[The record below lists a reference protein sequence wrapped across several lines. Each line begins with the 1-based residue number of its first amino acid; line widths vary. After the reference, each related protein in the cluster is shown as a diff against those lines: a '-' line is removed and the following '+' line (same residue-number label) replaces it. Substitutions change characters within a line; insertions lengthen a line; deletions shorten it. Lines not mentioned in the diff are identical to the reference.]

1 MKNKTLTA
9 AGAIRGTAASWS
21 GATCNGPTRNGPAT
35 HFQARPGVALRVMLT
50 AALAST
56 LVACHDGS
64 SSAAP
69 ASRSSQSAQAASLP
83 QVSVTRATPREV
95 REQLDLSGTVAP
107 SATVTL
113 VARVQGVLKEIGFTD
128 GAYVKQGQLLFRIEP
143 DTYRAQL
150 TYDQAALDNA
160 EQELVRQKQL
170 TSDNATSE
178 STLQKAQTTRD
189 QALAKRDMS
198 RINLGYTEIRA
209 PFAGRIGARAFDVGN
224 LVGASD
230 STKLATLDRIQ
241 PVYVNFTLNERDANR
256 IGLFTK
262 PPRTVRV
269 GVPGA
274 AAAGQSQG
282 EDATLEFV
290 DTRVDSSSGALK
302 LRADIAN
309 QDAHLI
315 PGMSVNVHIPAGAP
329 QHVLLVP
336 DTALLREQAGASV
349 LIVNGAGV
357 IEKRAVSTGG
367 LYGAQRA
374 ITAGLNDRDQVV
386 TGGALAIAPGA
397 KVRVAAAA
405 QGRP

>member
-1 MKNKTLTA
+1 MTN
-9 AGAIRGTAASWS
+9 RS
-21 GATCNGPTRNGPAT
+21 GAQRSVANT
-35 HFQARPGVALRVMLT
+35 HLGARLCIVLAAAM
-50 AALAST
+50 ALA
-56 LVACHDGS
+56 ACRD
-64 SSAAP
+64 SSAP
-69 ASRSSQSAQAASLP
+69 AAQSAQSVQAVSLP
-83 QVSVTRATPREV
+83 QVSVTRPTPREV

-113 VARVQGVLKEIGFTD
+113 TARVQGVLKEIGFTD
-128 GAYVKQGQLLFRIEP
+128 GAYVKQGQVLFRIEP

-160 EQELVRQKQL
+160 NQELLRQKQL

-198 RINLGYTEIRA
+198 RINLAYTEIRA

-256 IGLFTK
+256 IGLFTQ

-269 GVPGA
+269 NVLG
-274 AAAGQSQG
+274 AAAGQGQG
-282 EDATLEFV
+282 EDAVLEFV
-290 DTRVDSSSGALK
+290 DTRVDPASGAVK

-309 QDAHLI
+309 RDAHLI
-315 PGMSVNVHIPAGAP
+315 PGMSVEVHIPAGAP
-329 QHVLLVP
+329 QNVLLVP
-336 DTALLREQAGASV
+336 DTALLRDQAGASL
-349 LIVNGAGV
+349 LIVNSAGV
-357 IEKRAVSTGG
+357 IEKRAVVTGG
-367 LYGAQRA
+367 LYGSQRA
-374 ITAGLNDRDQVV
+374 VTSGLTANDQVV
-386 TGGALAIAPGA
+386 TGGALAVAPGA
-397 KVRVAAAA
+397 KVQVVAGAT
-405 QGRP
+405 QGPS

>member
-1 MKNKTLTA
+1 MKN
-9 AGAIRGTAASWS
+9 GSRS
-21 GATCNGPTRNGPAT
+21 GAQRSVANT
-35 HFQARPGVALRVMLT
+35 HLGARLCIVLAAAM
-50 AALAST
+50 ALA
-56 LVACHDGS
+56 ACRDGS
-64 SSAAP
+64 AP
-69 ASRSSQSAQAASLP
+69 AAQSSQAASLP
-83 QVSVTRATPREV
+83 QVSVMRPVQREV

-113 VARVQGVLKEIGFTD
+113 IARVQGVLREIGFAD
-128 GAYVKQGQLLFRIEP
+128 GAYVKQGQVLFRIEP

-160 EQELVRQKQL
+160 DQELVRQKQL

-198 RINLGYTEIRA
+198 RINLAYTEIRA

-256 IGLFTK
+256 IGLFTQ

-269 GVPGA
+269 NVLG
-274 AAAGQSQG
+274 AAAGQGQG
-282 EDATLEFV
+282 EDAALEFV
-290 DTRVDSSSGALK
+290 DTRVDPSSGAVK
-302 LRADIAN
+302 LRADIVN
-309 QDAHLI
+309 RDAHLI
-315 PGMSVNVHIPAGAP
+315 PGMSVEVHIPAGAP
-329 QHVLLVP
+329 HNVLLVP
-336 DTALLREQAGASV
+336 DTALLRDQAGASV

-357 IEKRAVSTGG
+357 IEKRAVVTGG
-367 LYGAQRA
+367 LYGSQRA
-374 ITAGLNDRDQVV
+374 VTSGLTANDQVV
-386 TGGALAIAPGA
+386 TSGALAVAPGA
-397 KVRVAAAA
+397 KVQVVAAAA
-405 QGRP
+405 QGQS